1 MAKRPVKILDGGEI
15 AKKHL
20 ALLSREI
27 QRLNHAAG
35 RKCLTLA
42 TIQVGETKD
51 IALYSNYLAKLL
63 ARLDIN
69 LHSLKFSESDKEAE
83 MIPRISKLLFD
94 ESVTG
99 IMVFSPFSKKK
110 VAEFIF
116 LNLPAHKDVEGRTF
130 LKSHFGV
137 FSPTALSVL
146 TLLEATGCNFVG
158 KEAVVI
164 GHSDLVGK
172 PVAVLLADNMAT
184 VAICHK
190 ETRDLKE
197 HVRRA
202 DIVVAAAG
210 KPNLVKGEWIKP
222 GAIVIDVGENVANG
236 KIVGDVEFEA
246 AKERAS
252 FITPVPGGVG
262 PVTNTMLVKNLIRL
276 NELHHKK
283 NGNC

>member
-1 MAKRPVKILDGGEI
+1 MAPHAMKILNGSEI
-15 AKKHL
+15 AKKYL
-20 ALLSREI
+20 EEASKEI
-27 QRLNHAAG
+27 LKLNKAAG
-35 RKCLTLA
+35 KKRLTLG
-42 TIQVGETKD
+42 TIQIGETKD
-51 IALYSNYLAKLL
+51 IALYSNYLSKLFSKL
-63 ARLDIN
+63 EIG
-69 LHSLKFSESDKEAE
+69 LHPLKFLGSETNGE
-83 MIPRISKLLFD
+83 MLPKISKLIASD
-94 ESVTG
+94 SVTAV
-99 IMVFSPFSKKK
+99 MVFSPLPKKDI
-110 VAEFIF
+110 AEFIF
-116 LNLPAHKDVEGRTF
+116 LNLPANKDVEGRTF

-146 TLLEATGCNFVG
+146 TLLESTGCDFVG

-172 PVAVLLADNMAT
+172 PTAVLLADKMAT

-202 DIVVAAAG
+202 DIIVAAAG
-210 KPNLVKGEWIKP
+210 KPHLVKGEWIKP
-222 GAIVIDVGENVANG
+222 GAIVIDVGENVVDG

-246 AKERAS
+246 AKDRAS

-262 PVTNTMLVKNLIRL
+262 PVTNVMLIKNLIRL
-276 NELHHKK
+276 HEIQEKK